1 MRWLWFLG
9 SLVCFIVVFRTT
21 SIALALLCLVGAL
34 AFMLIGALAV
44 AAQRIDRSR
53 GDDVRLLGPEEL
65 RHMREAE
72 ARRKA
77 AQEGGVSQPQESDIV
92 GVAAAADMLATEAA
106 GREPLFSQPGSRDA
120 LSGGEDRGS
129 AEPR

>member
-9 SLVCFIVVFRTT
+9 SLVCFTVVFRTT

-44 AAQRIDRSR
+44 AAQRIERSR
-53 GDDVRLLGPEEL
+53 GDDVRLLGPEEI

-77 AQEGGVSQPQESDIV
+77 AREGAAGEDAEIV
-92 GVAAAADMLATEAA
+92 GVAAAKDMLASEAA
-106 GREPLFSQPGSRDA
+106 GRESAFSPPGPPAGPAR
-120 LSGGEDRGS
+120 SGDPESGT
-129 AEPR
+129 PR